1 MPNNW
6 ITAWFIASFQ
16 FGLCLQRVCFLEIW
30 TDVWFSI
37 AYLWGRFSNWTKLD
51 FFLADPRF
59 WNHNQGFPTFLR
71 GPVIVHHHFT
81 TSVPFG
87 DARVSRD
94 DPAIPGDLQRR
105 RNPWN
110 KMPSSAPMP
119 FYAPKQGRSLRWLVK
134 PDKDREGDTESFGS
148 TGGILVGIGED
159 VIQFAQLSG
168 LGGLNLFHQ
177 ADRFI

>member
-16 FGLCLQRVCFLEIW
+16 FGLCLQRVCFLRNLNRCVIFYCILVGEIPA
-30 TDVWFSI
+30 TEP
-37 AYLWGRFSNWTKLD
+37 NWIFFWQTPGFGTTTK
-51 FFLADPRF
+51 
-59 WNHNQGFPTFLR
+59 GFPPFLR

-119 FYAPKQGRSLRWLVK
+119 FYAPKQGRSLRWL
-134 PDKDREGDTESFGS
+134 
-148 TGGILVGIGED
+148 GE
-159 VIQFAQLSG
+159 A
-168 LGGLNLFHQ
+168 
-177 ADRFI
+177 R